1 MLESFVISHG
11 EDQLIKC
18 IERDL
23 KSLINVMIISTSYD
37 KSLNFGFTSKILIN
51 WLNQLI
57 AALDCYTSLFK
68 ENTIDFKFL
77 KSSYSRY

>member
-1 MLESFVISHG
+1 MLESFIISHG

-23 KSLINVMIISTSYD
+23 NSLIHLMITSTSYD
-37 KSLNFGFTSKILIN
+37 KSLNFGFISKVLIN

-57 AALDCYTSLFK
+57 AALDCYASLFK
-68 ENTIDFKFL
+68 EKMIDFKIL
-77 KSSYSRY
+77 KSSCSGY